1 MHFLSLF
8 YHRRN
13 FMIKG
18 VHLCCKTSLSA
29 INSSS
34 VNVIPLPI
42 FSRFGAQSLISY
54 FGSRPF
60 QLIKFSS
67 FFHPFGYSDNTATLS
82 IISYLYSAILL
93 YPYTYIYYILLF
105 SYILWS
111 QTIHTQKRVPYSFE
125 SFLRIYIKQSF
136 AGLPSL

>member
-18 VHLCCKTSLSA
+18 VHLCCKTSLST

-34 VNVIPLPI
+34 VYVIPLPI
-42 FSRFGAQSLISY
+42 FSRFGAQSLVSY

-60 QLIKFSS
+60 QLITFSS
-67 FFHPFGYSDNTATLS
+67 FFHPFADCDNTATVSILS
-82 IISYLYSAILL
+82 YFNSAIFLS
-93 YPYTYIYYILLF
+93 PYHVLF
-105 SYILWS
+105 FI
-111 QTIHTQKRVPYSFE
+111 
-125 SFLRIYIKQSF
+125 
-136 AGLPSL
+136 

>member
-67 FFHPFGYSDNTATLS
+67 FFQPFGDSDNTATVS
-82 IISYLYSAILL
+82 IILYLYS
-93 YPYTYIYYILLF
+93 YILLF
-105 SYILWS
+105 FYIL
-111 QTIHTQKRVPYSFE
+111 IFFFCFFCFIFFC
-125 SFLRIYIKQSF
+125 SFLSF
-136 AGLPSL
+136 YLLVPPLILHPYQ

>member
-67 FFHPFGYSDNTATLS
+67 FFQPFGYSDNTATVS
-82 IISYLYSAILL
+82 IISYFNSAFLL
-93 YPYTYIYYILLF
+93 SPYHVIFFICF
-105 SYILWS
+105 F
-111 QTIHTQKRVPYSFE
+111 R
-125 SFLRIYIKQSF
+125 F
-136 AGLPSL
+136 ALGGT